1 VNKKPQKPIAK
12 AKTGLSFNGV
22 TDYLQLP
29 SMTMDSVEIECLID
43 SYIHTALLDARTGY
57 ANSDVYLDTNLSS
70 STWNV
75 FINNNQ
81 ISSLS
86 STIGQRTKVKFVSKS
101 GAFTDDVTIFANYVG
116 GFKTKGTLYKVT
128 CYLNGNIVAQYD
140 FENMRNIV
148 GNQVIPNAV
157 NLIPSFE
164 DARWSIHANAKVLG
178 RDVLHLDATGINQAT
193 RIEIPVLPNKQYK
206 FDITSNELMRVG
218 KSDGTTSGGYLGSIS
233 GSNKTTTTFTTD
245 SSTTSVIISLQNGS
259 VPTGSFDFV
268 RPQLYQLTGQEGTLN
283 GAPQQQN
290 KHAKRRLYAK
300 R

>member
-1 VNKKPQKPIAK
+1 
-12 AKTGLSFNGV
+12 
-22 TDYLQLP
+22 
-29 SMTMDSVEIECLID
+29 MDSVEIECLID
-43 SYIHTALLDARTGY
+43 SVQNADYFILDARNGLANGY
-57 ANSDVYLDTNLSS
+57 FNKGGGIGTDWTVTLNGSLITL
-70 STWNV
+70 
-75 FINNNQ
+75 
-81 ISSLS
+81 ISSIPS
-86 STIGQRTKVKFVSKS
+86 NQRVKIKS
-101 GAFTDDVTIFANYVG
+101 VARTVFTDDVTIFANTLG
-116 GFKTKGTLYKVT
+116 NFRTKGILYKVT

-148 GNQVIPNAV
+148 GNQVIPNAQ

-259 VPTGSFDFV
+259 VSTGSFDFV

-283 GAPQQQN
+283 GSPQQQN